1 MAELTVIYRWMMPD
15 DGVALRR
22 LHRRSILL
30 HAVRSYCPAIAHSW
44 AEGLR
49 PEGYAQAADNGQT
62 IEVAVVHGAVVGFC
76 GVKGDE
82 IKGLYIDPAFTRL
95 GIASGLMARA
105 LERIWR
111 AGHDGVRV
119 TAALS
124 GVPFYESVGFRP
136 TDERLRPTRGGLKM
150 AVVEMA
156 RP

>member
-1 MAELTVIYRWMMPD
+1 MTDLSVTYRWMTPE
-15 DGVALRR
+15 DGVAMCR

-30 HAVRSYCPAIAHSW
+30 QAVRSYTPAIAHSW

-49 PEGYAQAADNGQT
+49 PSGFAQAVEGGEQ

-82 IKGLYIDPAFTRL
+82 IKGLYVDPAFTRL
-95 GIASGLMARA
+95 GIASGLTERA

-111 AGHDGVRV
+111 AGHDGARV
-119 TAALS
+119 IAALS

-136 TDERLRPTRGGLKM
+136 TDERLHATRGGLKM
-150 AVVEMA
+150 EVIDMA